1 MSMYKSLVATVLG
14 AAVLLGS
21 ATAQA
26 ETQKPQFSKE
36 QAFQMCSMFA
46 YIANEAYKEHQAN
59 KTTKVAKQNLYK
71 SIINAKAGKEEREFF
86 TNIIDASVEDASK
99 LPVPKTK
106 QEKEQALKEYSFGV
120 LEGCIEEMGYKVSDF
135 Q

>member
-1 MSMYKSLVATVLG
+1 MYKSLVATILG
-14 AAVLLGS
+14 ASVLFGS
-21 ATAQA
+21 ATVQA
-26 ETQKPQFSKE
+26 ETQKPQFSEE

-46 YIANEAYKEHQAN
+46 YIANEAYKERQAN
-59 KTTKVAKQNLYK
+59 KAVAVAKQNLYK

-120 LEGCIEEMGYKVSDF
+120 MAGCIEEMGYKLSDF